1 MKLFKQSAKHSI
13 KFFLNGNQVE
23 GFAEPNLL
31 LSDFLRKEI
40 GATGTHVGCEHG
52 ICGACTVKLDGEAI
66 RACLC
71 LAIQVEGRDVVT
83 IEGLA
88 DTEGSLG
95 IIQKAFHENFALQC
109 GFCTPGFLTT
119 LDHYLKI
126 NPTPTEKELREVY
139 SGNMCRCTGYD
150 EIIRASLEAANEL
163 LKIKNLNLK

>member
-1 MKLFKQSAKHSI
+1 MKSFKQSAKHSI
-13 KFFLNGNQVE
+13 KFWLNGKQVE

-31 LSDFLRKEI
+31 LSDFLRAEI

-52 ICGACTVKLDGEAI
+52 ICGACTVKVDGEAI
-66 RACLC
+66 RSCLF
-71 LAIQVEGRDVVT
+71 LTIQVEGREVST
-83 IEGLA
+83 IEGLV
-88 DTEGSLG
+88 DTDGNLG

-109 GFCTPGFLTT
+109 GFCTPGFLIT

-126 NPTPTEKELREVY
+126 NPSPTEKELREVF

-163 LKIKNLNLK
+163 LKIKNIN